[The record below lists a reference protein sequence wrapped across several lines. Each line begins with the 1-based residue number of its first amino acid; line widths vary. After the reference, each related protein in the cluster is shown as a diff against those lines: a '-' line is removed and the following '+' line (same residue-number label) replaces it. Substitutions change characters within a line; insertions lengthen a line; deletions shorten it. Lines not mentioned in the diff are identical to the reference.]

1 MNRNSSIA
9 LFGAVFAVSIG
20 LMGVNG
26 VFSMPTGI
34 TTGTDY
40 QEQSGNILGHVT
52 LVAQDSSGNIKAYR
66 QMDNVVTNVG
76 RTCTAQAVFGGLSS
90 SNCQT
95 RGAFQYIGIGSA
107 TATELTADTG
117 LGASIA
123 GYPPQVRT
131 TYSLSNSTGATGGI
145 AVMSTTY
152 GFTNTQTVAE
162 ADLQDSASTGASL
175 QHTFAHKAISPTI
188 GVASGDTLTVTWT
201 ITTG

>member
-20 LMGVNG
+20 LMGING
-26 VFSMPTGI
+26 VFSMPSGVSSDTN
-34 TTGTDY
+34 Y
-40 QEQSGNILGHVT
+40 QEQLGNTLGHVT

-76 RTCTAQAVFGGLSS
+76 RTCTAQAVFGGLAA
-90 SNCQT
+90 SNCQP
-95 RGAFQYIGIGSA
+95 RAAFQYIGIGSA
-107 TATELTADTG
+107 TATETTADTG

-131 TYSLSNSTGATGGI
+131 TYTLQNSTGATGGI

-152 GFTNTQTVAE
+152 GFTNTQTIAE
-162 ADLQDSASTGASL
+162 ADLQDSTGTANTA

-201 ITTG
+201 INTG